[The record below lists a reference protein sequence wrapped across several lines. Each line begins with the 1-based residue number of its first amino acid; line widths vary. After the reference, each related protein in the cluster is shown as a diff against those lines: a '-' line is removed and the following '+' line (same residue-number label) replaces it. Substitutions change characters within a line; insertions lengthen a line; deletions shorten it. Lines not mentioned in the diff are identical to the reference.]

1 MGPWW
6 SADFFT
12 QRAAEIEAA
21 TREHVILTLIAV
33 GIGLAISLPLAVL
46 AHRRTWLAT
55 PLLAISGAIYTIP
68 SLALFALLLPWTG
81 LSRTTVEV
89 GLVGYT
95 LLILIRNTLTGLSGV
110 PVDVV
115 DAARGMGYGS
125 RRLLFRVEL
134 PLALPAIIA
143 GVRVATV
150 STIALV
156 TVGAEVSNGGLGR
169 LILQGLQDEYP
180 AEAVGASVL
189 CVGLA
194 LVADLLL
201 VVVQRLATPWARQ
214 R

>member
-1 MGPWW
+1 
-6 SADFFT
+6 
-12 QRAAEIEAA
+12 
-21 TREHVILTLIAV
+21 
-33 GIGLAISLPLAVL
+33 
-46 AHRRTWLAT
+46 
-55 PLLAISGAIYTIP
+55 LLGVSGAIYTIP

-95 LLILIRNTLTGLSGV
+95 LLILIRNTLTGLAGV
-110 PVDVV
+110 PRDVV
-115 DAARGMGYGS
+115 DAARGMGYGG
-125 RRLLFRVEL
+125 RRLLLRVEL

-143 GVRVATV
+143 GVRIATV

-201 VVVQRLATPWARQ
+201 VVAQRLATPWARQ

>member
-12 QRAAEIEAA
+12 KRAAEIEAA

-33 GIGLAISLPLAVL
+33 GIGLVISLPLAVL
-46 AHRRTWLAT
+46 AHRRPRLAT
-55 PLLAISGAIYTIP
+55 PLLGISGAIYTIP

-95 LLILIRNTLTGLSGV
+95 LLILLRNTLAGLAGV
-110 PVDVV
+110 PGDVI

-143 GVRVATV
+143 GVRIATV

-156 TVGAEVSNGGLGR
+156 TVGAEVSYGGLGR

-194 LVADLLL
+194 LVADVLL
-201 VVVQRLATPWARQ
+201 VGVQRLATPWAR
-214 R
+214 RS

>member
-1 MGPWW
+1 VGPWW
-6 SADFFT
+6 SGDFFSK
-12 QRAAEIEAA
+12 RAAEIEAA

-33 GIGLAISLPLAVL
+33 GIGFAIALPLAIL
-46 AHRRTWLAT
+46 AHRRPRFAS
-55 PLLAISGAIYTIP
+55 PLLGITGAIYTIP

-95 LLILIRNTLTGLSGV
+95 LLILIRNTLTGLTGV
-110 PVDVV
+110 PPDVV

-125 RRLLFRVEL
+125 RALLVRVEL

-143 GVRVATV
+143 GLRIATV

-156 TVGAEVSNGGLGR
+156 TVGAEVSYGGLGR
-169 LILQGLQDEYP
+169 LILQGLQDQYP

-201 VVVQRLATPWARQ
+201 VGVQRLVTPWAR
-214 R
+214 RR

>member
-6 SADFFT
+6 SGDFFAK
-12 QRAAEIEAA
+12 RATEIEAA

-33 GIGLAISLPLAVL
+33 GIGFAISLPLAVL
-46 AHRRTWLAT
+46 AHRRPRFAT
-55 PLLAISGAIYTIP
+55 PLLGISGAIYTIP

-81 LSRTTVEV
+81 LSRATVEI

-95 LLILIRNTLTGLSGV
+95 LLILIRNTMTGLAGV
-110 PVDVV
+110 PGEVV

-125 RRLLFRVEL
+125 HRLLYRVEL
-134 PLALPAIIA
+134 PLALPAIFA
-143 GVRVATV
+143 GLRIATV

-201 VVVQRLATPWARQ
+201 VGIQRLVTPWAR
-214 R
+214 RR